1 MSTRLDVIAIV
12 GEYTNAQG
20 ETKKRFI
27 KIGSA
32 WDKGQQGISIK
43 LDSIPSGNEWDG
55 WLTARPPLERQDK
68 PQRQAPQG
76 SRSMDD
82 DIPF

>member
-1 MSTRLDVIAIV
+1 MSSKLDVIAVV

-20 ETKKRFI
+20 QTKKRFV
-27 KIGSA
+27 KVGSA

-43 LDSIPSGNEWDG
+43 PDTIPAGNEWDG
-55 WLTARPPLERQDK
+55 WLTARQPLERQA
-68 PQRQAPQG
+68 APQARTPV
-76 SRSMDD
+76 SED

>member
-55 WLTARPPLERQDK
+55 WLIARPPLERQDK
-68 PQRQAPQG
+68 PQRPAPQG

>member
-1 MSTRLDVIAIV
+1 MSSKLDVIAVV

-20 ETKKRFI
+20 QTKKRYI
-27 KIGSA
+27 KVGSA

-55 WLTARPPLERQDK
+55 WLTARPPFEKQEK
-68 PQRQAPQG
+68 PSQRPVDFDA
-76 SRSMDD
+76 

>member
-1 MSTRLDVIAIV
+1 MSNKLDVIAAV

-20 ETKKRFI
+20 QVKKRFI

-68 PQRQAPQG
+68 PRQAPQA
-76 SRSMDD
+76 SNVDD
-82 DIPF
+82 DMIPF

>member
-1 MSTRLDVIAIV
+1 MSSKLDVIAAV

-20 ETKKRFI
+20 QTKKRFI
-27 KIGSA
+27 KVGSA
-32 WDKGQQGISIK
+32 WDKGQGGISIK

-68 PQRQAPQG
+68 PQRSAPQP
-76 SRSMDD
+76 MDE